1 MPADGVLQEEP
12 MPHRIE
18 IALKRGHRDAIGARV
33 AREIA
38 SYLGFQVDKVRT
50 VEVYTVDADLAPDAL
65 ARLAG
70 AFSDPVI
77 HDWSVD
83 APLARGFDWL
93 VEVGFKPG
101 VTDNVGRT
109 STESARL
116 VLGDALPEASC
127 VYTSRQYLLY
137 GELVRSEAEAIAT
150 GLLCNTLIH
159 RFRAV
164 DRRAFEESSGMP
176 AEVPRVTEHA
186 PPIVETVDLERGDE
200 ALSELSRQRT
210 LALSLEELTAV
221 RDHYRDPAVR
231 EARVSRGLPTAPT
244 DVEIE
249 VLAQTWSEHCK
260 HKIFN
265 AHVTYSDA
273 DGETQEIDSIFKSY
287 IQHATAVVRQDLGE
301 DDLCLSVFKDNAGV
315 WRFDDD
321 TSLVFKVETHNSP
334 SALDPYGGALT
345 GIVGVNRDPLGT
357 GRGARLFCNTDVFCL
372 ADPSFD
378 GEIPPRLLHPRR
390 VMEGVREGVEHGG
403 NKSGVPTVNGSLVFD
418 RRFLGKPLVFCGT
431 GGIMPA
437 DVCGTPGHEKA
448 ARPGDRV
455 VMVGGRIG
463 KDGIHGATFS
473 SEQLHEGSPA
483 TAVQIGDPITQKR
496 MIDFLLRARDECL
509 MTCLTDNGAGGLS
522 SSIGETAEAP
532 GGARVELARAP
543 LKYAGL
549 RPWEIIVSEA
559 QERMTA
565 AVPPEKMERFFE
577 LAGEMGVEAT
587 DLGEYTAGPYLELS
601 YDGKPVALFDMAFLH
616 DGVPQMRLE
625 ARWRAPDETMPALP
639 PPGDL
644 GGRLAE
650 LLARLDVCSKE
661 RWVRQYDHEVQGG
674 SVVKPLVGA
683 ACDGPSDAAVVRPV
697 LESLRAVSV
706 SHGICPRYSDIDSY
720 HMAACA
726 FDEAIRGSVAVG
738 ADPGRIAALDNFC
751 WCDPVQSKANPDG
764 RLKMAKLVRAARA
777 LHEVCIAYGV
787 PLVSGKD
794 SMKNDYAI
802 GATRIS
808 IPPTLL
814 VTAVGQLD
822 DARSAVTMD
831 AKRPGDVVYV
841 VGETHADLGATQY
854 LDHLRLAG
862 GAVPKLRDPAATIE
876 TYRWLH
882 RAMRGGL
889 VASCH
894 DVSDGG
900 LGVAF
905 AETAFSGGLGMTVDL
920 REVPLRGVERDD
932 VLLFSET
939 PGRFVVT
946 VLPQAARAFEIVMGG
961 AAHRVGFVSED
972 PRLIV
977 AGLAGDTVIDAD
989 VFALKAAWKRPLA
1002 LEEVR

>member
-1 MPADGVLQEEP
+1 

-18 IALKRGHRDAIGARV
+18 IALKRGHRDALGARV
-33 AREIA
+33 ASEIGR
-38 SYLGFQVDKVRT
+38 YLGYQVAKVRT
-50 VEVYTVDADLAPDAL
+50 VDVYTVDADLARGEL
-65 ARLAG
+65 ERLAE
-70 AFSDPVI
+70 AFRDPVI

-83 APLARGFDWL
+83 SPLARGFDWL
-93 VEVGFKPG
+93 IEVGFKPG

-116 VLGDALPEASC
+116 VLGDALPETAC
-127 VYTSRQYLLY
+127 VYTSRQYLLF

-164 DRRAFEESSGMP
+164 DRRAFEESLGMS
-176 AEVPRVTEHA
+176 AEVPRVTDHA
-186 PPIVETVDLERGDE
+186 PPIVETIDLERGDE
-200 ALSELSRQRT
+200 ALAELSKRRT
-210 LALSLEELTAV
+210 LALSLDELRTV
-221 RDHYRDPAVR
+221 RDHYRDPAVQ
-231 EARVSRGLPTAPT
+231 EARRSRGLPEAPT
-244 DVEIE
+244 DVEVE

-265 AHVTYSDA
+265 AYVSYFDEATGAS
-273 DGETQEIDSIFKSY
+273 EIDSIFKKY
-287 IQHATAVVRQDLGE
+287 IQHATAVVRRELGA
-301 DDLCLSVFKDNAGV
+301 DDFCLSVFKDNAGV

-321 TSLVFKVETHNSP
+321 TNLVFKVETHNSP

-418 RRFLGKPLVFCGT
+418 ERFLGKPLVFCGT

-437 DVCGTPGHEKA
+437 EIDGTPGYEKA

-455 VMVGGRIG
+455 VMIGGRIG

-473 SEQLHEGSPA
+473 SEELHEGSPA

-496 MIDFLLRARDECL
+496 MIDFLLRARDEGL
-509 MTCLTDNGAGGLS
+509 MSCLTDNGAGGLS
-522 SSIGETAEAP
+522 SSVGETAEAP
-532 GGARVELARAP
+532 GGARIDLALAP

-549 RPWEIIVSEA
+549 QPWEIFVSEA

-565 AVPPEKMERFFE
+565 AVPPEKAGRFFA
-577 LAGEMGVEAT
+577 LAREMGVEAT
-587 DLGEYTAGPYLELS
+587 DLGDYTAGPYLELS

-616 DGVPQMRLE
+616 DGLPQMRLE
-625 ARWRAPDETMPALP
+625 ARWRAPDERMPALP

-650 LLARLDVCSKE
+650 LLGRLDVCSKE

-697 LESLRAVSV
+697 LESMRAVSV

-726 FDEAIRGSVAVG
+726 FDEAVRGAVAVG
-738 ADPGRIAALDNFC
+738 ADPSRIAALDNFC

-814 VTAVGQLD
+814 VTAVGQLE
-822 DARSAVTMD
+822 DARQAVTMD
-831 AKRPGDVVYV
+831 VKRAGDVVFV

-854 LDHLRLAG
+854 LDHLGLAG
-862 GAVPKLRDPAATIE
+862 GSVPKLRDPGATAS

-882 RAMRGGL
+882 RAVRGGL

-900 LGVAF
+900 LGVALAEAAF
-905 AETAFSGGLGMTVDL
+905 AGGLGMNVDL
-920 REVPLRGVERDD
+920 REVPRRDIDRDD

-939 PGRFVVT
+939 PGRLVVT
-946 VLPQAARAFEIVMGG
+946 VPAAAARAFEIVMGG
-961 AAHRVGFVSED
+961 VAKRVGDVSED

-977 AGLAGDTVIDAD
+977 AGIAGDMIVDAD

-1002 LEEVR
+1002 PEEVR